1 MNFIHFLTAATEA
14 MPAEKYTFFFEPM
27 NFVEM
32 LKYMGLGMLI
42 IFVVIG
48 IIILCTMMINKFFA
62 D

>member
-1 MNFIHFLTAATEA
+1 MNMFQFLTATTGAVSGETY
-14 MPAEKYTFFFEPM
+14 KFFFEPM
-27 NFVEM
+27 NFLRM

-48 IIILCTMMINKFFA
+48 IIILATLLINKVFA